1 MPPKIRPSPQLS
13 SDVIIEKKTTK
24 ATAPRGVRGT
34 FASFLISLCTGG
46 DVATTNPP
54 MIIIAICIVNGIS
67 PQNPS
72 PKYLIRFRVP
82 TPANNP
88 ATKTMINPT
97 RANTNASGNHFWDQ
111 SASPIPKRANT
122 PAESSPAS
130 CVAFRFGID
139 SMRPFQIGQIATP
152 DGPVRRQS
160 VAPASRRRF
169 CAEWKSEKLPAR
181 RRRYVSTRAS
191 TQLVSA
197 GTSLLMSERFSSD
210 FTEAM
215 TDSAFAVGHFAN
227 SAQPLNLSA
236 TSS

>member
-1 MPPKIRPSPQLS
+1 MPRTFLTISRTRMPPKIRPSPQLR

-34 FASFLISLCTGG
+34 FASFLINLWTGG

-72 PKYLIRFRVP
+72 PKYLIRFRIP

-111 SASPIPKRANT
+111 SASPIPNRANT
-122 PAESSPAS
+122 PAESSPAY
-130 CVAFRFGID
+130 CVASRFEFD
-139 SMRPFQIGQIATP
+139 SMRPFQTG
-152 DGPVRRQS
+152 S
-160 VAPASRRRF
+160 VAR
-169 CAEWKSEKLPAR
+169 LDG
-181 RRRYVSTRAS
+181 
-191 TQLVSA
+191 LVPREGIVHS
-197 GTSLLMSERFSSD
+197 
-210 FTEAM
+210 
-215 TDSAFAVGHFAN
+215 
-227 SAQPLNLSA
+227 QQ
-236 TSS
+236 